1 MHIPEVLVPF
11 MGGITYLP
19 FVRDS
24 KLAPT
29 IVEKPLGTPATT
41 ATGGGGVGATEKKSE
56 EKKADKP
63 VAVAPTPAAAPASTD
78 AAKTE
83 APTLTTTP
91 APAVAAVAEPLSPEA
106 QAVADKIAAT
116 GEEIRK
122 LKAAKVCHIY
132 THTHTPVYTHTE
144 YLKFHVYS
152 LSLGF

>member
-1 MHIPEVLVPF
+1 
-11 MGGITYLP
+11 MGGITFLP

-41 ATGGGGVGATEKKSE
+41 AIGGGGVEATEKKSE

-63 VAVAPTPAAAPASTD
+63 AAVVAPTPAPTTTASTD
-78 AAKTE
+78 NVKTE
-83 APTLTTTP
+83 AP
-91 APAVAAVAEPLSPEA
+91 AAAAAVVPEAEPLSPEA

-132 THTHTPVYTHTE
+132 TYIHSYCTACHP
-144 YLKFHVYS
+144 KFHVYS
-152 LSLGF
+152 LS